1 MNKGLVH
8 IYAGD
13 GKGKTTAALGLALR
27 ATGQDFK
34 VIVIQFLKGDHG
46 CGEHLFASKYQPFEI
61 VQFTNGNCFTLPE
74 EQLKEDVEKTFD
86 FIKDTMA
93 SEKYQ
98 MVILDEIFAAMGR
111 GLLETARVI
120 EMIQSKPDSIELV
133 LTGRNPPPEIMELAD
148 YITEMQM
155 KKHPFTRGIKA
166 RKGIE
171 Y

>member
-1 MNKGLVH
+1 MSKGFIH
-8 IYAGD
+8 IYTGD

-34 VIVIQFLKGDHG
+34 VIVIQFLKGDHS

-86 FIKDTMA
+86 FIKDTMD
-93 SEKYQ
+93 SGKYQ
-98 MVILDEIFAAMGR
+98 MVILDEIFAAMNR
-111 GLLETARVI
+111 GPLETARVI
-120 EMIQSKPDSIELV
+120 EMIQRKPDSIELV
-133 LTGRNPPPEIMELAD
+133 LTGRHSPPEIMELAD